1 MNTKKVTPSYEDY
14 VKGIKELKPEEQL
27 NLVEIISAQL
37 KKSLAEKKIKHNI
50 MELEGL
56 GAELWKGIDAQEYV
70 RKERDSWG

>member
-1 MNTKKVTPSYEDY
+1 MNTKKVAPSYEDY

>member
-14 VKGIKELKPEEQL
+14 VKGIRELKPEEQL

-37 KKSLAEKKIKHNI
+37 KKSLVEKKIKHNI

-56 GAELWKGIDAQEYV
+56 GADLWKGIDAQEYV

>member
-56 GAELWKGIDAQEYV
+56 GADLWKGIDAQEYV